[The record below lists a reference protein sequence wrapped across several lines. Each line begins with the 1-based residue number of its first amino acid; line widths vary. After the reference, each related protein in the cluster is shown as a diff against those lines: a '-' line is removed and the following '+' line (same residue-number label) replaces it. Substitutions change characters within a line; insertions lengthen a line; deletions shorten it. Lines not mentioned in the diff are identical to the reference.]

1 MNEISKT
8 ARILKNVDIGK
19 NVKIEDFVII
29 GTPSMK
35 KKEGDLKTVIGDNS
49 IIRSHSVIYAG
60 NKIGSNFQTGN
71 NVNIREENEIGNN
84 VSIGTKTVI
93 EFKTVIKDNVRI
105 HSQAFIPEYCILEED
120 CWIGPNV
127 VLTNAKFPKSLRAKD
142 FLEGVVIGKGAKIGA
157 NSTILPG
164 VKIGKNALV
173 GAGSVVTR
181 NVLDKKIV
189 AGNPAKVIDDIE
201 SCRYSDGKKAYGSEK

>member
-1 MNEISKT
+1 MNEISKS
-8 ARILKNVDIGK
+8 AKILKNVILGE

-29 GTPSMK
+29 GIPPMK
-35 KKEGDLKTVIGDNS
+35 KKEGDLKTIIGDNS

-127 VLTNAKFPKSLRAKD
+127 VLTNAKFPRSLRAKD

-189 AGNPAKVIDDIE
+189 AGNPAKVIGDIE
-201 SCRYSDGKKAYGSEK
+201 SCRYPDGKKAYGCEK